1 MNDLRRNCHINNGAK
16 NTSGLLGF
24 WTLSIVWYSKEHQRT
39 QRFGNWT
46 ERDPVSETLCSLEQR
61 SPTDGPLATD
71 GPWRNLD
78 IIFNFYVYYT
88 VSLYYY
94 IISNKQQQISH

>member
-1 MNDLRRNCHINNGAK
+1 MYAFVGITKCENSQQKFKGQFGIVYLTNC
-16 NTSGLLGF
+16 
-24 WTLSIVWYSKEHQRT
+24 Y
-39 QRFGNWT
+39 
-46 ERDPVSETLCSLEQR
+46 LEQR
-61 SPTDGPLATD
+61 SQTDGPRENFG

-78 IIFNFYVYYT
+78 IICNFYFYYT